1 MPSNVWSTNASH
13 SSGGIR
19 LVAKVKFKLSVEK
32 ITFEY
37 EGDHDTGLAVNRAM
51 NHTLGSLVEAQN
63 QVIDVTPHEV
73 ERVSMP
79 AVSALAG
86 PSTRRR
92 HRRRLKPTANE
103 ASRDT
108 VETNGESTSVKPLR
122 ARRAR
127 GDSFRGQ
134 IPVLLREGYFTKSRT
149 ATKIRDELSRRG
161 HNFDPKNVASDL
173 LWFVKKNY
181 LSRQQ
186 NEDGVYAYVKGTNDD
201 FARSQGGS

>member
-1 MPSNVWSTNASH
+1 M
-13 SSGGIR
+13 
-19 LVAKVKFKLSVEK
+19 AKVKFKLSVEK

-63 QVIDVTPHEV
+63 QVIDVTPNKV

-79 AVSALAG
+79 AATALAG

-92 HRRRLKPTANE
+92 LRRRLKPTANE
-103 ASRDT
+103 SSQDT
-108 VETNGESTSVKPLR
+108 VEANSDSASVKPLR

-134 IPVLLREGYFTKSRT
+134 IHVLLGEGYFTKSRT
-149 ATKIRDELSRRG
+149 ATEIREELSRRG

-173 LWFVKKNY
+173 LWFVRKNY

-201 FARSQGGS
+201 LPRSQGGS